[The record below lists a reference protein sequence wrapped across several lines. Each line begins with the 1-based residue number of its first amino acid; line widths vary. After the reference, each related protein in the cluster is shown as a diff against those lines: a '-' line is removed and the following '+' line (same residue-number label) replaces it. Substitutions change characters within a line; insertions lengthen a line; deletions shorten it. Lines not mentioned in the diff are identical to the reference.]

1 MLDPAWAGRSRG
13 ATAPELQ
20 CSFRFPLEQAGRWGG
35 EEGAVRGVRE
45 VSEITFPALRPGTRR
60 EVGGSPGADGGHW
73 GETFAFIA
81 RPPSLR
87 MRFPAA
93 PALPSGLRK
102 SGWAAREPPDAA
114 DPGGGR
120 PFLGEREGGTLPAPR
135 GPGRN
140 SVFRVSAKRGPS
152 RNLLLVWAPD
162 GAATPLW
169 RAGEGSRVGRQTTT
183 KLAEAALC

>member
-1 MLDPAWAGRSRG
+1 M
-13 ATAPELQ
+13 
-20 CSFRFPLEQAGRWGG
+20 
-35 EEGAVRGVRE
+35 RGVRE

-60 EVGGSPGADGGHW
+60 EVGGSPGADGGHC
-73 GETFAFIA
+73 GETFASIA

-102 SGWAAREPPDAA
+102 SGWAAREPRDAA

-140 SVFRVSAKRGPS
+140 SVFRSQPNAAPRGTSSWSGPPTGLQLRS
-152 RNLLLVWAPD
+152 GAQGR
-162 GAATPLW
+162 GAAW
-169 RAGEGSRVGRQTTT
+169 AGRRLPS
-183 KLAEAALC
+183 